1 MNWVMNPKLS
11 PQRFFDKLGDCVQI
25 LTALEHLP
33 GAMFMIKDSHSRYVY
48 MSRELQRAIR
58 LPEDDNIF
66 GKTDF
71 DLFPRIVAER
81 FRQNDQLV
89 LQEGKTLLNEIHA
102 AIFFDAPAAWHLSSK
117 WPLRDSRGRII
128 GLITTN
134 QPYSDVMG
142 KDDDLNRLLPAL
154 DIITKRFGEN
164 LTIQQLANACRLSS
178 SHFMRLFRE
187 RLGTTAH
194 SFLEQM
200 RMQQAILALKHTSQ
214 SIAIIALRCGFYDH
228 SSFVTK
234 FKKLTG
240 NTPLKFRRE
249 HRDSIITNH
258 PSALPTWP
266 KPSN

>member
-1 MNWVMNPKLS
+1 
-11 PQRFFDKLGDCVQI
+11 
-25 LTALEHLP
+25 
-33 GAMFMIKDSHSRYVY
+33 
-48 MSRELQRAIR
+48 
-58 LPEDDNIF
+58 
-66 GKTDF
+66 
-71 DLFPRIVAER
+71 
-81 FRQNDQLV
+81 
-89 LQEGKTLLNEIHA
+89 
-102 AIFFDAPAAWHLSSK
+102 
-117 WPLRDSRGRII
+117 
-128 GLITTN
+128 
-134 QPYSDVMG
+134 VMG

-228 SSFVTK
+228 SSFVKK